1 MHTTQ
6 TQYTTRIYSPDTDF
20 CGYTLPHPSDDLIKI
35 RNRYDESILKGIT
48 FKTVKHLDEAI
59 EIVFV

>member
-35 RNRYDESILKGIT
+35 RIQTRDGIPAT
-48 FKTVKHLDEAI
+48 KVLRQGN
-59 EIVFV
+59 